1 MESETITLKLKNELI
16 DESFQHGMLGSSA
29 LLFTVDKHQFSY
41 CVLDLSR
48 NKIVVLKDYQLQP
61 GGSNSGFLA
70 AVLQEDELLANLK
83 PSKVIAAIHSE
94 NIVLIPEPLFS
105 KEYAKD
111 ALELTNA
118 PIKNE
123 VVKDDLIKICDV
135 HLAYSIPTHLMGEIT
150 NHFYDV
156 NFVNAR
162 TAFIENQLMINKHSQ
177 EEIISINVRKHLF
190 DIIITKG
197 NELLFANTF
206 GFFSGED
213 FIYYLLFVMEQL
225 ELSPDITTVVLYGE
239 IDKTNS
245 SWIALNKYIRN
256 CKFGERQ
263 DNVEF
268 AYGFERIRPHQYHL
282 LYSQQLCAL

>member
-1 MESETITLKLKNELI
+1 MESETITLKLKNEII

-29 LLFTVDKHQFSY
+29 LLFTIDKHQFSY
-41 CVLDLSR
+41 CVLDLTR
-48 NKIVVLKDYQLQP
+48 NKIVVLKDYQFQP
-61 GGSNSGFLA
+61 GGNNAGFLA
-70 AVLQEDELLANLK
+70 TVLQEDELLSNLK
-83 PSKVIAAIHSE
+83 PTKVIAAVHSE

-105 KEYAKD
+105 KDHARE

-123 VVKDDLIKICDV
+123 VVKHDLIKICDV
-135 HLAYSIPTHLMGEIT
+135 HLVYSIPTDLLVEIT
-150 NHFYDV
+150 SHYFDIIIL
-156 NFVNAR
+156 NAR
-162 TAFIENQLMINKHSQ
+162 TAFIENQLMLNKHIQ

-213 FIYYLLFVMEQL
+213 FIYYILFVMEQL

-245 SWIALNKYIRN
+245 AWIALNKYIRN
-256 CKFGERQ
+256 CKLGERQ
-263 DNVEF
+263 DNLEF
-268 AYGFERIRPHQYHL
+268 AYGFERIQPHQYHL
-282 LYSQQLCAL
+282 LFSQQLCVS